1 MSRPTNDPPNKVVD
15 LHTRQGGTASGVGAG
30 ERGGEL
36 VRSCRRLTQKA
47 LGEAVSTLFD
57 KVDDALFDMA
67 EKAENT
73 TAQTNLFDG
82 MREVRR
88 KRPLMERLF
97 QEGLGERFNAFT
109 SSSSGNDKPKES
121 KAASKDGL
129 SLVEEEALEED
140 LAVSA
145 MVGKADN
152 RCARALFALEQRLS
166 VLVGGSKI
174 ESENN
179 PLAPRAVCES
189 FQVTLG
195 ELDAQIQVKLL
206 ILKLFDKY
214 VCTALDSLYD
224 EISLK
229 LIEAGVLPQLK
240 HQIPAAKRPG
250 TGAPLPAGYSEG
262 AIDNEAAEAETA
274 AAQQGPM
281 GQPGAGYGAAP
292 SYPAVP
298 GYGGDS
304 SLQIEILNTL
314 RGLLADRRQQFYASS
329 GQPVSNGPSFATNDL
344 VNALSVLQ
352 TQTVSRP
359 PAASSYGSFADQ
371 SATMPLPELKQEL
384 VQQLNSMGSGDEK
397 HRMASADEDTI
408 DLVGMLFEFILQDRN
423 LPSQVQALL
432 ARLQIPYL
440 KAAILD
446 REMFAHKD
454 HAARVLLDEL
464 AKVGLGWS
472 EESDRDGR
480 IFGKIKEIVERL
492 LNDFDDDVNLFEHL
506 LEDLHKFINSQQ
518 RRAEVA
524 EQRTAETT
532 KGKEKLAA
540 ARKTAAKEILK
551 RIEDKRLPEVIRNL
565 LTRPWANVIVLT
577 ILRQGE
583 QSHQWRTSLRIADE
597 LVWSAEPK
605 HSDAERTRLKALVP
619 ELEKALR
626 QGLGMVAY
634 HDNDIELLLGD
645 LRSFYDVQLDPGAD
659 AEALLEEPGLAPAAL
674 EQPAADSADADVD
687 VDEAEGAAEGA
698 EASADDVPAD
708 SGLEIEVK
716 KPVVS
721 NSSQPAMAREESFV
735 EEISQQPD
743 FDEEPLDDHP
753 EDEYYRAAREIKV
766 GTWVEFRGEED
777 KIERAK
783 LSWISPISAKY
794 LFVNRKGLKVADK
807 TVVALA
813 TELRSGSALILEDVP
828 LFDRALDAIVERLK
842 NSSEGGADGS
852 DAAEPDAEAS
862 ASSESTQPSEP
873 PADA

>member
-1 MSRPTNDPPNKVVD
+1 MSHQTNDPPNKVVD
-15 LHTRQGGTASGVGAG
+15 LHARQQGSAAGVPAA

-36 VRSCRRLTQKA
+36 TRHCRKLAQKA

-97 QEGLGERFNAFT
+97 HEGVTERFNKFSEGKAVT
-109 SSSSGNDKPKES
+109 VGDDKAEESSQ
-121 KAASKDGL
+121 DGL
-129 SLVEEEALEED
+129 SLVEDEALEEG
-140 LAVSA
+140 LAISA

-152 RCARALFALEQRLS
+152 RFARSLYALEQRLS

-174 ESENN
+174 ESDSN
-179 PLAPRAVCES
+179 PLSPRAICEC
-189 FQVTLG
+189 FQVTLA
-195 ELDAQIQVKLL
+195 EIDAPIQVKLL

-214 VCTALDSLYD
+214 VSSALDPLYD
-224 EISLK
+224 EVSLK

-240 HQIPAAKRPG
+240 HQISVPGRP
-250 TGAPLPAGYSEG
+250 TGGSPMPAGYSEG
-262 AIDNEAAEAETA
+262 AIDNEAAQHA
-274 AAQQGPM
+274 AIEQAQVYP
-281 GQPGAGYGAAP
+281 QPQPHATGAGYGAPAN
-292 SYPAVP
+292 YPAVP
-298 GYGGDS
+298 GYGGDA
-304 SLQIEILNTL
+304 SLQVEILNTL
-314 RGLLADRRQQFYASS
+314 RGLLADRRQEHYSAS
-329 GQPVSNGPSFATNDL
+329 GQPVAQGPAFATNDL
-344 VNALSVLQ
+344 LNALSVLQ
-352 TQTVSRP
+352 TQTVSRMP
-359 PAASSYGSFADQ
+359 PASTYGAFADQ
-371 SATMPLPELKQEL
+371 SASMPLPELKQEL
-384 VQQLNSMGSGDEK
+384 KDQLTNMGSGDDK
-397 HRMASADEDTI
+397 HSMASADEDTI

-423 LPSQVQALL
+423 LPVQVQALL

-480 IFGKIKEIVERL
+480 IFAKIKDIVERL
-492 LNDFDDDVNLFEHL
+492 LSDFDDDVDLFEHL
-506 LEDLHKFINSQQ
+506 LEDLNTFINGQQ
-518 RRAEVA
+518 KRAEVA

-551 RIEDKRLPEVIRNL
+551 RIEDQRLPEVIRNL

-597 LVWSAEPK
+597 LVWSAESK
-605 HSDAERTRLKALVP
+605 SSEGERTRLRALIP

-634 HDNDIELLLGD
+634 HDNDIDLLLGD
-645 LRSFYDVQLDPGAD
+645 LRSFYDVQLDPGAN
-659 AEALLEEPGLAPAAL
+659 AEELLEEPGLPG
-674 EQPAADSADADVD
+674 PDN
-687 VDEAEGAAEGA
+687 EAEAGA
-698 EASADDVPAD
+698 EAAQAGVDADLDD
-708 SGLEIEVK
+708 NSGASDLEVEYK
-716 KPVVS
+716 KPAAR
-721 NSSQPAMAREESFV
+721 SQPAMAREESFV
-735 EEISQQPD
+735 EEISQQAD
-743 FDEEPLDDHP
+743 FEDEPSDDHQ

-766 GTWVEFRGEED
+766 GTWVEFRGNEE
-777 KIERAK
+777 KVERAK

-807 TVVALA
+807 TVLALA
-813 TELRSGSALILEDVP
+813 TELRAGTALILEDVP

-842 NSSEGGADGS
+842 NSGI
-852 DAAEPDAEAS
+852 DA
-862 ASSESTQPSEP
+862 P
-873 PADA
+873 PADDMGDDYGAQIDAHHGDEAESADSDPLI

>member
-1 MSRPTNDPPNKVVD
+1 MNHQTNDPPNKVVD
-15 LHTRQGGTASGVGAG
+15 LHARQQGAAAGVPAG

-36 VRSCRRLTQKA
+36 VRNCRKLTQKA

-73 TAQTNLFDG
+73 SSQTNLFDG

-97 QEGLGERFNAFT
+97 QEGVTESFNRFSQGNVVT
-109 SSSSGNDKPKES
+109 EGSSKVEESGG
-121 KAASKDGL
+121 DGL
-129 SLVEEEALEED
+129 SLVEDAALEEG

-145 MVGKADN
+145 MVGKAEN
-152 RCARALFALEQRLS
+152 RFSRALYALEQRLS

-174 ESENN
+174 ESDSN
-179 PLAPRAVCES
+179 PLSPRAICEC
-189 FQVTLG
+189 FQATLS
-195 ELDAQIQVKLL
+195 ELDAEIQVKLL
-206 ILKLFDKY
+206 ILKLFDKH
-214 VCTALDSLYD
+214 VSGALGPLYD
-224 EISLK
+224 EVSLK

-240 HQIPAAKRPG
+240 HQIAVPGRPSAGAAM
-250 TGAPLPAGYSEG
+250 PAGYSEG
-262 AIDNEAAEAETA
+262 AIDNEAVDEAATA
-274 AAQQGPM
+274 PQGQAQQP
-281 GQPGAGYGAAP
+281 PAGAGYAAP
-292 SYPAVP
+292 QNYPAVP

-304 SLQIEILNTL
+304 NLQVEILNTL
-314 RGLLADRRQQFYASS
+314 RGLLADRRQEYYASS
-329 GQPVSNGPSFATNDL
+329 GQPVAQGPAFATNDL
-344 VNALSVLQ
+344 LNALSVLQ
-352 TQTVSRP
+352 TQTVSRM

-371 SATMPLPELKQEL
+371 SAAMPLPELKQEL
-384 VQQLNSMGSGDEK
+384 VDQLSNMGSGDDK
-397 HRMASADEDTI
+397 HSMASADEDTI

-423 LPSQVQALL
+423 LPVQVQALL

-480 IFGKIKEIVERL
+480 IFAKIKDIVERL

-506 LEDLHKFINSQQ
+506 LEDLNKFINGQQ
-518 RRAEVA
+518 KRAEVA

-532 KGKEKLAA
+532 KGKEKLGA

-551 RIEDKRLPEVIRNL
+551 RIEDQRLPEVIRNL

-605 HSDAERTRLKALVP
+605 TSEAERTRLRALIP

-634 HDNDIELLLGD
+634 HDNDIDLLLSD
-645 LRSFYDVQLDPGAD
+645 LRSFYDVQLDPVAD
-659 AEALLEEPGLAPAAL
+659 ATELLEEPGLTPA
-674 EQPAADSADADVD
+674 ESDAEVAS
-687 VDEAEGAAEGA
+687 EAEGTSAE
-698 EASADDVPAD
+698 SDAD
-708 SGLEIEVK
+708 GLEVEYK
-716 KPVVS
+716 KPVA
-721 NSSQPAMAREESFV
+721 SSSHPAMAREESFV
-735 EEISQQPD
+735 EEISQQAEYE
-743 FDEEPLDDHP
+743 DEPGGDDHP

-766 GTWVEFRGEED
+766 GTWVEFRGDEERV
-777 KIERAK
+777 ERAK

-807 TVVALA
+807 TVLALA
-813 TELRSGSALILEDVP
+813 TELRAGTALILEDVP

-842 NSSEGGADGS
+842 SSTVEAPPEQDEAAQVNA
-852 DAAEPDAEAS
+852 DAAPD
-862 ASSESTQPSEP
+862 QPSESEP
-873 PADA
+873 GDFA

>member
-1 MSRPTNDPPNKVVD
+1 MSHLTNDPPNKVVD
-15 LHTRQGGTASGVGAG
+15 LHARQQGSTAGVPAA

-36 VRSCRRLTQKA
+36 IRHCRKLAQKA

-67 EKAENT
+67 EKAEST

-97 QEGLGERFNAFT
+97 QEGVTGRFNQFSQGKTVTVSDDKAEE
-109 SSSSGNDKPKES
+109 SSL
-121 KAASKDGL
+121 DGL
-129 SLVEEEALEED
+129 SLVEDEALEEG

-152 RCARALFALEQRLS
+152 RFARSLYALEQRLS

-174 ESENN
+174 ESNSN
-179 PLAPRAVCES
+179 PLSPRAICEC
-189 FQVTLG
+189 FQVTLA
-195 ELDAQIQVKLL
+195 ELDAPIQVKLL

-214 VCTALDSLYD
+214 VSSTLDPLYD
-224 EISLK
+224 EVSLK

-240 HQIPAAKRPG
+240 HQISVPG
-250 TGAPLPAGYSEG
+250 RLPGGSPMPAGYSEG
-262 AIDNEAAEAETA
+262 AIDNEAAKSA
-274 AAQQGPM
+274 ANEQTQAYS
-281 GQPGAGYGAAP
+281 QPPLQPTGAGYGAPAN
-292 SYPAVP
+292 YPAVP
-298 GYGGDS
+298 GYGGDAN
-304 SLQIEILNTL
+304 LQVEILNTL
-314 RGLLADRRQQFYASS
+314 RGLLADRRQEHYLAS
-329 GQPVSNGPSFATNDL
+329 GQPVVQGPAFATNDVL
-344 VNALSVLQ
+344 NALSILQ
-352 TQTVSRP
+352 TQTVSRMP
-359 PAASSYGSFADQ
+359 PAGSYGGFADQ
-371 SATMPLPELKQEL
+371 STAMPLPELKQEL
-384 VQQLNSMGSGDEK
+384 KDQLSNMGSGDDK
-397 HRMASADEDTI
+397 HSMASADEDTI
-408 DLVGMLFEFILQDRN
+408 DLIGMLFEFILQDRN
-423 LPSQVQALL
+423 LPVQVQALL

-480 IFGKIKEIVERL
+480 IFAKIKDIVERL
-492 LNDFDDDVNLFEHL
+492 LSDFDDDVDLFEHL
-506 LEDLHKFINSQQ
+506 LEDLNTFINGQQ
-518 RRAEVA
+518 KRAEVA

-551 RIEDKRLPEVIRNL
+551 RIEDQRLPGVIRNL

-605 HSDAERTRLKALVP
+605 SSEGERTRLRALIP

-634 HDNDIELLLGD
+634 HDNDIDLLLGD
-645 LRSFYDVQLDPGAD
+645 LRSFYDVQLDPGAN
-659 AEALLEEPGLAPAAL
+659 AEELLEEPGLSGPDNA
-674 EQPAADSADADVD
+674 
-687 VDEAEGAAEGA
+687 EAGA
-698 EASADDVPAD
+698 EAAQAAANADLDGSSGEA
-708 SGLEIEVK
+708 GLEVEDK
-716 KPVVS
+716 KPAAR
-721 NSSQPAMAREESFV
+721 SQPAMAREESFV
-735 EEISQQPD
+735 EEISQQAE
-743 FDEEPLDDHP
+743 FEDEPTNDHQ

-766 GTWVEFRGEED
+766 GTWVEFRGNEE
-777 KIERAK
+777 KVERAK

-807 TVVALA
+807 TVLALA
-813 TELRSGSALILEDVP
+813 TELRAGTALILEDVP

-842 NSSEGGADGS
+842 NSSV
-852 DAAEPDAEAS
+852 EA
-862 ASSESTQPSEP
+862 P
-873 PADA
+873 PADDMSDESGDEYGAEVVIHLGAESESADSDPLN